1 MQNFPRLAKL
11 FGCQL
16 DKLDEPAIRAAIAA
30 RIPEGDDLDFKQ
42 AHHDEP
48 DELAKDVAAFAN
60 SRGGLLVLGVAED
73 DGCASFAKP
82 VDISDQIQRHIQQVM
97 ASRIHPFVHGVELR
111 AIPTPQ
117 AGHGFLLLIVPASSQ
132 APHAVVE
139 PGSDGSLRYP
149 VRAGTTTRW
158 LSEHE
163 LSVRYA
169 DRFQSKSA
177 ASTRLDEIHT
187 EGLARIAGWRSPW
200 LAVSVAPLVLGS
212 RGVGSER
219 LAAEIGFTHS
229 VWAPIATSPFRNGQA
244 VSGRLVAGRARAILT
259 EHIGYAGRSEHPHAE
274 LYYNGAGF
282 AATDRDHKLANDG
295 ALVAAGKDPSAD
307 AILQDA
313 LEVQLL
319 ALLWMLAQHA
329 ADTGAAGELLV
340 RAHQLPRQQTG
351 SGRVVTPAQ
360 MWEPTSFAADDNWNV
375 YTIADGSFL
384 MPHQTQPVDTTVFLD
399 ELVGNERRTVQV
411 AYDIAADLLGDFGV
425 PEPMILRPDGE
436 LNVRRLHTSRK
447 DAITAWAEPLG
458 LAAPPTV

>member
-1 MQNFPRLAKL
+1 M
-11 FGCQL
+11 
-16 DKLDEPAIRAAIAA
+16 
-30 RIPEGDDLDFKQ
+30 
-42 AHHDEP
+42 
-48 DELAKDVAAFAN
+48 
-60 SRGGLLVLGVAED
+60 
-73 DGCASFAKP
+73 
-82 VDISDQIQRHIQQVM
+82 
-97 ASRIHPFVHGVELR
+97 
-111 AIPTPQ
+111 
-117 AGHGFLLLIVPASSQ
+117 
-132 APHAVVE
+132 
-139 PGSDGSLRYP
+139 
-149 VRAGTTTRW
+149 
-158 LSEHE
+158 
-163 LSVRYA
+163 
-169 DRFQSKSA
+169 
-177 ASTRLDEIHT
+177 
-187 EGLARIAGWRSPW
+187 
-200 LAVSVAPLVLGS
+200 
-212 RGVGSER
+212 
-219 LAAEIGFTHS
+219 
-229 VWAPIATSPFRNGQA
+229 
-244 VSGRLVAGRARAILT
+244 
-259 EHIGYAGRSEHPHAE
+259 
-274 LYYNGAGF
+274 
-282 AATDRDHKLANDG
+282 
-295 ALVAAGKDPSAD
+295 AAGKDPSAD